1 MCVAHAGDIA
11 LVTLI
16 FKPLPPTLKMIT
28 GLPVELLK
36 QLVTTLFAVFNNI

>member
-1 MCVAHAGDIA
+1 MCVAQTGDIV

-16 FKPLPPTLKMIT
+16 FKLLPPTLKMIT
-28 GLPVELLK
+28 GLPVEFLK

>member
-1 MCVAHAGDIA
+1 MCVAQTGDIA

-28 GLPVELLK
+28 GLLVLFHIYFDQLPLLK
-36 QLVTTLFAVFNNI
+36 FR